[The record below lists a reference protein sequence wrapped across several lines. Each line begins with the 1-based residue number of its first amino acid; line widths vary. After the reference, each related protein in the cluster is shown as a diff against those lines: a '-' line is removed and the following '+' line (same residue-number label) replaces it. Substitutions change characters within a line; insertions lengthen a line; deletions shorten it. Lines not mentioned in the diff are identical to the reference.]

1 MAGEIKMVS
10 AVCPH
15 CGAQLE
21 VNANLEK
28 AFCQYCGT
36 QYFVANAVTNHNVYN
51 TTNHTTVNQS
61 NSVKVGR
68 KGTVEA
74 VLDFVENKKRQEEEE
89 RRRIEDEERIQKEK
103 WKEKSKIRREKRHA
117 FIKKHWK
124 VLLSSLLGFIIS
136 IKILN
141 TIGAEGFVPFLISF
155 IIFSALFVVILCAIA
170 KKVNAYKA
178 SDNKA
183 QLAKEDFEKTSDFI
197 KRYWKILLPVVGVLL
212 IAIII
217 FCLWNQPDKPK
228 PSTSSYIA
236 ETQPT
241 TEIMEVLC
249 PISSNEWDGVK
260 YSDLVSQFKN
270 AGFTNIKTEAM
281 DDLLTADMD
290 KEYIIASVSIDG
302 ADEFLKESVYSPD
315 TEGVITY
322 HSAKEAASPLSS
334 EDILYDNYET
344 IVKQFEDAGFT
355 NVQTVKIED
364 LITGWLTSDGEVEE
378 VTIDGSAEFLEGDY
392 YIADVEIIISYH
404 TFSETTTE
412 EVTESTTSDDTTE
425 ESETEPAVEILN
437 ADNCPELAA
446 ILSTKDTFDPII
458 GEFARNYSGR
468 TIEFD
473 GHTAYVNPHGDYTT
487 RFDYL
492 IYACDYSE
500 SYVSGPSFQFR
511 DVNYYDLNLTGDDV
525 PDTFG
530 MGLNVHI
537 IAEVGE
543 YNETTGL
550 FQLKPVSI
558 TMR

>member
-21 VNANLEK
+21 VNSNLEK

-36 QYFVANAVTNHNVYN
+36 QYFVANAVTNHNIYN

-74 VLDFVENKKRQEEEE
+74 VLDFVENKKQQEEEKRRRIEEEE
-89 RRRIEDEERIQKEK
+89 RIQ
-103 WKEKSKIRREKRHA
+103 REKRHA

-124 VLLSSLLGFIIS
+124 VLLSNLSGFIIS

-155 IIFSALFVVILCAIA
+155 IISTALFFFILYVIAQ
-170 KKVNAYKA
+170 KVNTYKA

-183 QLAKEDFEKTSDFI
+183 QLAKEDFEKTSAFI
-197 KRYWKILLPVVGVLL
+197 KRYWKILLPVVGILL

-217 FCLWNQPDKPK
+217 FCLWNQPDKQK
-228 PSTSSYIA
+228 PSTSSSIA
-236 ETQPT
+236 ETQST
-241 TEIMEVLC
+241 TEIIEVFC
-249 PISSNEWDGVK
+249 PISSNEWDGLK
-260 YSDLVSQFKN
+260 YLELVSQFKD

-281 DDLLTADMD
+281 DDLLNADMD
-290 KEYIIASVSIDG
+290 KEYIIASISIDG
-302 ADEFLKESVYSPD
+302 TDEFSKESVYSPD
-315 TEGVITY
+315 TEVMITY
-322 HSAKEAASPLSS
+322 HSANEIASPLSS

-355 NVQTVKIED
+355 NVQTVRIDD
-364 LITGWLTSDGEVEE
+364 LITGWLTSDGEVQE
-378 VTIDGSAEFLEGDY
+378 VLIDGSAEFFEGDH
-392 YIADVEIIISYH
+392 YIADVEIVISYH
-404 TFSETTTE
+404 TFPETTA
-412 EVTESTTSDDTTE
+412 E

-437 ADNCPELAA
+437 SENCPELAA

-458 GEFARNYSGR
+458 GEFARNYSSR

-500 SYVSGPSFQFR
+500 SNVSGPSFQFR
-511 DVNYYDLNLTGDDV
+511 DVTYNDLNLTGDDV

-530 MGLNVHI
+530 MGINVHI
-537 IAEVGE
+537 VAKVGE